1 MMIHINLLPVRQE
14 KKREV
19 GRQFLVVVGGA
30 LFITLLGNWLW
41 YDGLA
46 SEEKKN
52 AQRIASTQ
60 ARIAELEKVIGEVD
74 KINARKKDVQGKLA
88 ILSDLRKQR
97 TGPVRMLDAL
107 STAIPKKVWLT
118 SFEEKAN
125 AVRMTGRAASHED
138 VAEFMRGLQNIVWTP
153 KGMGRLVEQRRD
165 ASNARVELVGGEG
178 AVEEFPSKSISNF
191 FTRVDLKKAESKNSG
206 AGAAAAGA
214 PKLIE
219 FEIGM
224 NSNYAI

>member
-52 AQRIASTQ
+52 AQRMAATQ
-60 ARIAELEKVIGEVD
+60 TRIAELEKVIGEVD
-74 KINARKKDVQGKLA
+74 KINARKKDVQAKLA
-88 ILSDLRKQR
+88 ILADLRKQR

-118 SFEEKAN
+118 TFDEKSS
-125 AVRMTGRAASHED
+125 AVRMTGRAVSHED
-138 VAEFMRGLQNIVWTP
+138 VAEFMRALQSIVWTP
-153 KGMGRLVEQRRD
+153 RGMGRLIEQKRD
-165 ASNARVELVGGEG
+165 SATARVELVGGEG
-178 AVEEFPSKSISNF
+178 AVEDFPTKSISNF
-191 FTRVDLKKAESKNSG
+191 FTRVDLKKAESKATQSG
-206 AGAAAAGA
+206 GGSSATR
-214 PKLIE
+214 IVE
-219 FEIGM
+219 FEINM
-224 NSNYAI
+224 TSNYAI

>member
-1 MMIHINLLPVRQE
+1 MMIHINLLPIRQE

-30 LFITLLGNWLW
+30 LFITLLGNWFW

-52 AQRIASTQ
+52 QQRISSTQ

-74 KINARKKDVQGKLA
+74 KINARKKDVQAKLA

-107 STAIPKKVWLT
+107 ATAIPKRVWLT
-118 SFEEKAN
+118 TFDEKAN
-125 AVRMTGRAASHED
+125 AVRMTGKATSHED
-138 VAEFMRGLQNIVWTP
+138 VAEFMRGLQSIVWTP
-153 KGMGRLVEQRRD
+153 RGMGRLVEQRREG
-165 ASNARVELVGGEG
+165 ANARVELMGGEG
-178 AVEEFPSKSISNF
+178 AVEDFPAKSISNF
-191 FTRVDLKKAESKNSG
+191 FSRVDLKKADLRG
-206 AGAAAAGA
+206 VGAARTVD
-214 PKLIE
+214 
-219 FEIGM
+219 FEILM

>member
-30 LFITLLGNWLW
+30 LFVTLVGNWFW

-74 KINARKKDVQGKLA
+74 KINARKKDVQAKLA

-107 STAIPKKVWLT
+107 STAIPKRVWLT
-118 SFEEKAN
+118 GFEEKAN
-125 AVRMTGRAASHED
+125 SVRMLGRAASHED
-138 VAEFMRGLQNIVWTP
+138 VAEFMRGLQSIVWTP
-153 KGMGRLVEQRRD
+153 RGMGRLVEQRREG
-165 ASNARVELVGGEG
+165 SNARVELVGGEG
-178 AVEEFPSKSISNF
+178 AVEDFPAKSISNF
-191 FTRVDLKKAESKNSG
+191 FTRVDLKKAEQKG
-206 AGAAAAGA
+206 AGANA
-214 PKLIE
+214 PKVVE
-219 FEIGM
+219 FEIAM

>member
-52 AQRIASTQ
+52 AQRISATE

-74 KINARKKDVQGKLA
+74 KINARKKDVQNKLA
-88 ILSDLRKQR
+88 ILADLRKQR
-97 TGPVRMLDAL
+97 SGPVRMLDAL
-107 STAIPKKVWLT
+107 ATAIPKKVWLT
-118 SFEEKAN
+118 QFEEKSN
-125 AVRMTGRAASHED
+125 AVKMMGKAASHEE
-138 VAEFMRGLQNIVWTP
+138 VAEFMRALQSIVWTP
-153 KGMGRLVEQRRD
+153 RGIGRLIEQKRD
-165 ASNARVELVGGEG
+165 ASTARVELVGGEG
-178 AVEEFPSKSISNF
+178 AVEEFPTSAISNF
-191 FTRVDLKKAESKNSG
+191 FSRVDLKKAEQR
-206 AGAAAAGA
+206 A
-214 PKLIE
+214 PQGGVRTVD
-219 FEIGM
+219 FEINM
-224 NSNYAI
+224 NANYAI

>member
-1 MMIHINLLPVRQE
+1 MMIHINLLPIRQE

-30 LFITLLGNWLW
+30 LFVTLLGNYFW

-52 AQRIASTQ
+52 QQRISSTQ

-74 KINARKKDVQGKLA
+74 KINARKQDVQAKLA

-107 STAIPKKVWLT
+107 ATAIPKRVWLT
-118 SFEEKAN
+118 AFDEKAN
-125 AVRMTGRAASHED
+125 AVKMSGKASSHED
-138 VAEFMRGLQNIVWTP
+138 VAEFMRGLQSIVWTP
-153 KGMGRLVEQRRD
+153 RGMGRLVEQRREG
-165 ASNARVELVGGEG
+165 ANARVELVGGEG
-178 AVEEFPSKSISNF
+178 AVEDFPAKSISNF
-191 FTRVDLKKAESKNSG
+191 FTRVDLKKADLRGTGTARSVD
-206 AGAAAAGA
+206 
-214 PKLIE
+214 
-219 FEIGM
+219 FEIVM

>member
-52 AQRIASTQ
+52 AQRMAATQ

-74 KINARKKDVQGKLA
+74 KINARKKDVQAKLA
-88 ILSDLRKQR
+88 ILADLRKQR

-118 SFEEKAN
+118 GFDEKSS
-125 AVRMTGRAASHED
+125 AVKMTGRAVSHED
-138 VAEFMRGLQNIVWTP
+138 VAEFMRALQSIVWTP
-153 KGMGRLVEQRRD
+153 GEWGGSSSRSATRPPPGWNWWVARARSRTSPPSPSPTSSPAWTSRR
-165 ASNARVELVGGEG
+165 
-178 AVEEFPSKSISNF
+178 PSRRRRN
-191 FTRVDLKKAESKNSG
+191 R
-206 AGAAAAGA
+206 AAAAPRHA
-214 PKLIE
+214 
-219 FEIGM
+219 
-224 NSNYAI
+224 SWSSRST

>member
-52 AQRIASTQ
+52 AQRIAGTQ

-88 ILSDLRKQR
+88 ILADLRKQR

-118 SFEEKAN
+118 AFEEKAN
-125 AVRMTGRAASHED
+125 AVRMVGKAASHED

-153 KGMGRLVEQRRD
+153 RGMGRLVEQRRD
-165 ASNARVELVGGEG
+165 AATARVELLGGEG
-178 AVEEFPSKSISNF
+178 SVEDFPTKSISNF
-191 FTRVDLKKAESKNSG
+191 FTRVDLKKAESKAPTG
-206 AGAAAAGA
+206 GPAGG
-214 PKLIE
+214 PRTVD
-219 FEIGM
+219 FEILM

>member
-97 TGPVRMLDAL
+97 SGPVRMLDAL

-118 SFEEKAN
+118 GFEEKSN
-125 AVRMTGRAASHED
+125 AVRMTGKAASHED
-138 VAEFMRGLQNIVWTP
+138 VAEFMRGLQSIVWTP

-165 ASNARVELVGGEG
+165 ATTSRVELVGGEG

-191 FTRVDLKKAESKNSG
+191 FARVDLKKAESKS
-206 AGAAAAGA
+206 AGGPAGT
-214 PKLIE
+214 PKLVE
-219 FEIGM
+219 FEILM

>member
-30 LFITLLGNWLW
+30 LFITLLGTWLW

-52 AQRIASTQ
+52 ATRMAATQ

-74 KINARKKDVQGKLA
+74 KINARKKDVQAKLA
-88 ILSDLRKQR
+88 ILADLRKQR

-118 SFEEKAN
+118 GFDEKSS
-125 AVRMTGRAASHED
+125 AVKMTGRAVSHED
-138 VAEFMRGLQNIVWTP
+138 VAEFMRALQSIVWTP
-153 KGMGRLVEQRRD
+153 RGMGRLIEQKRD
-165 ASNARVELVGGEG
+165 SAFARVELVGGEG
-178 AVEEFPSKSISNF
+178 AVEDFPAKSISNF
-191 FTRVDLKKAESKNSG
+191 FTRVDLKKAESKAPQGSG
-206 AGAAAAGA
+206 SSTQR
-214 PKLIE
+214 IVE
-219 FEIGM
+219 FEINM
-224 NSNYAI
+224 TSNYAI

>member
-52 AQRIASTQ
+52 AQRMAATQ

-74 KINARKKDVQGKLA
+74 KINARKKDVQAKLA
-88 ILSDLRKQR
+88 ILADLRKQR

-107 STAIPKKVWLT
+107 STSIPKKVWLT
-118 SFEEKAN
+118 SFDEKAN
-125 AVRMTGRAASHED
+125 AVKMTGRAASHED
-138 VAEFMRGLQNIVWTP
+138 VAEFMRALQSIVWTP
-153 KGMGRLVEQRRD
+153 RGMGRLIEQKRD
-165 ASNARVELVGGEG
+165 SAFARVELVGGEG
-178 AVEEFPSKSISNF
+178 AVEDFPAKSISNF
-191 FTRVDLKKAESKNSG
+191 FTRVDLKKAESKAPQSG
-206 AGAAAAGA
+206 GSSSA
-214 PKLIE
+214 PRIVE
-219 FEIGM
+219 FEIDM
-224 NSNYAI
+224 TSNYAI

>member
-41 YDGLA
+41 YDSLA

-52 AQRIASTQ
+52 AQRMAATQ

-74 KINARKKDVQGKLA
+74 KINARKKDVQAKLA
-88 ILSDLRKQR
+88 ILADLRKQR

-118 SFEEKAN
+118 GFDEKSG
-125 AVRMTGRAASHED
+125 AVKMTGRAVSHED
-138 VAEFMRGLQNIVWTP
+138 VAEFMRGLQSIVWTP
-153 KGMGRLVEQRRD
+153 RGMGRLIEQKRD
-165 ASNARVELVGGEG
+165 APNVRVELVGGEG
-178 AVEEFPSKSISNF
+178 AVDDFPIKSISNF
-191 FTRVDLKKAESKNSG
+191 FTRVDLKRAESK
-206 AGAAAAGA
+206 AAAAGA
-214 PKLIE
+214 GSGSPRIVE
-219 FEIGM
+219 FEINM
-224 NSNYAI
+224 TSNYAI

>member
-30 LFITLLGNWLW
+30 LLLTLLGNWLW

-52 AQRIASTQ
+52 AQRMAATQ

-74 KINARKKDVQGKLA
+74 KINARKKDVQAKLA
-88 ILSDLRKQR
+88 ILADLRKQR

-118 SFEEKAN
+118 TFDEKSS
-125 AVRMTGRAASHED
+125 AVKMTGRAVSHED
-138 VAEFMRGLQNIVWTP
+138 VAEFMRALQSIVWTP
-153 KGMGRLVEQRRD
+153 RGMGRLIEQKRD
-165 ASNARVELVGGEG
+165 SATARVELVGGEG
-178 AVEEFPSKSISNF
+178 AVEDFPTKSISNF
-191 FTRVDLKKAESKNSG
+191 FTRVDLKKAESKAPQSG
-206 AGAAAAGA
+206 GSSSA
-214 PKLIE
+214 PRIVE
-219 FEIGM
+219 FEIDM
-224 NSNYAI
+224 TSNYAI

>member
-30 LFITLLGNWLW
+30 LLLTLLGNWLW

-52 AQRIASTQ
+52 SQRMAATQ

-74 KINARKKDVQGKLA
+74 KINARKKDVQAKLA
-88 ILSDLRKQR
+88 ILADLRKQR

-118 SFEEKAN
+118 NFDEKSS
-125 AVRMTGRAASHED
+125 AVKMTGRAVSHED
-138 VAEFMRGLQNIVWTP
+138 VAEFMRALQSIVWTP
-153 KGMGRLVEQRRD
+153 RGMGRLIEQKRD
-165 ASNARVELVGGEG
+165 SATARVELVGGEG
-178 AVEEFPSKSISNF
+178 AVEDFPTKSISNF
-191 FTRVDLKKAESKNSG
+191 FTRVDLKRAESKAPQSG
-206 AGAAAAGA
+206 GSSSA
-214 PKLIE
+214 PRIVE
-219 FEIGM
+219 FEIDM
-224 NSNYAI
+224 TSNYAI

>member
-1 MMIHINLLPVRQE
+1 MIHINLLPVRQE

-30 LFITLLGNWLW
+30 LFIALLGNWLW

-52 AQRIASTQ
+52 ATRIAATQ

-74 KINARKKDVQGKLA
+74 KINARKKDVQNKLA
-88 ILSDLRKQR
+88 ILADLRKQR
-97 TGPVRMLDAL
+97 SGPVRMLDAL

-118 SFEEKAN
+118 TFEERSN
-125 AVRMTGRAASHED
+125 EVRMVGRAASHED
-138 VAEFMRGLQNIVWTP
+138 VADFMRGLQNIVWTP
-153 KGMGRLVEQRRD
+153 RGLGRLIEQRRD
-165 ASNARVELVGGEG
+165 ATTARVELVGGEG
-178 AVEEFPSKSISNF
+178 AVDEFPTSSISNF
-191 FTRVDLKKAESKNSG
+191 FTRVDLKRAEQRGPAG
-206 AGAAAAGA
+206 AGGQRFVD
-214 PKLIE
+214 
-219 FEIGM
+219 FEIKM

>member
-52 AQRIASTQ
+52 AQRMAATQ
-60 ARIAELEKVIGEVD
+60 SRIAELEKVIGEVD
-74 KINARKKDVQGKLA
+74 KINARKKDVQAKLA
-88 ILSDLRKQR
+88 ILADLRKQR

-118 SFEEKAN
+118 AFDEKSS
-125 AVRMTGRAASHED
+125 AVKMTGRAVSHED
-138 VAEFMRGLQNIVWTP
+138 VAEFMRALQSIVWTP
-153 KGMGRLVEQRRD
+153 RGMGRLIEQKRD
-165 ASNARVELVGGEG
+165 SATARVELVGGEG
-178 AVEEFPSKSISNF
+178 AVEDFPTKSISNF
-191 FTRVDLKKAESKNSG
+191 FTRVDLKKAESKAPQGGGGSG
-206 AGAAAAGA
+206 A
-214 PKLIE
+214 PRIVE
-219 FEIGM
+219 FEINM
-224 NSNYAI
+224 TSNYAI